1 MLSIYRV
8 ISLSLLM
15 SLFFAAPLLC
25 VHPVSIQQKKAH
37 ALATKRQQAKRVTVA
52 WQRTSHSPYVTPAD
66 WLAGSLRQADF
77 VPGQAEEWCE
87 DERQAR
93 DGVGVTSGTGGV
105 RTTSHSSLYY

>member
-25 VHPVSIQQKKAH
+25 VHPVSIQQKKAQ

-52 WQRTSHSPYVTPAD
+52 WQRATHSPQVRASD
-66 WLAGSLRQADF
+66 RLANSLREAEY
-77 VPGQAEEWCE
+77 VHGQDEDWDA
-87 DERQAR
+87 DERDDW
-93 DGVGVTSGTGGV
+93 DGAEVTAWTDG
-105 RTTSHSSLYY
+105 

>member
-37 ALATKRQQAKRVTVA
+37 SLAAKRQLAKRVTVA
-52 WQRTSHSPYVTPAD
+52 WQRTTHSPHVRASD
-66 WLAGSLRQADF
+66 RLANSLRNAEY
-77 VPGQAEEWCE
+77 VHGQDEDWDA
-87 DERQAR
+87 DERDDW
-93 DGVGVTSGTGGV
+93 DGVEVTAGTGGV
-105 RTTSHSSLYY
+105 RTTSHMSYY

>member
-37 ALATKRQQAKRVTVA
+37 TLATKRQQAKRVTVA
-52 WQRTSHSPYVTPAD
+52 WQRATYSPHVRASD
-66 WLAGSLRQADF
+66 RLANSLREAEY
-77 VPGQAEEWCE
+77 VHGQDEEWDA
-87 DERQAR
+87 DERDDW
-93 DGVGVTSGTGGV
+93 DGVGVTAGTGGV
-105 RTTSHSSLYY
+105 RTTSHMSYY